1 MPSDIP
7 VDSQLRVRPSG
18 EATPDPRSRGSR
30 QPRPNTQKPFSEG
43 PSRRQDRVSHMARG
57 LEGEHQQGVGPEQE
71 SCHARSEGRD
81 EPSTDAPGRFI
92 DVIV

>member
-30 QPRPNTQKPFSEG
+30 QPRPITQRPFSEG
-43 PSRRQDRVSHMARG
+43 PSRRQDRSHMVRG
-57 LEGEHQQGVGPEQE
+57 LEEEHQQGVGPEQE
-71 SCHARSEGRD
+71 SFSARSGGRD

-92 DVIV
+92 DVTV

>member
-30 QPRPNTQKPFSEG
+30 QPRPITKKPFSEG
-43 PSRRQDRVSHMARG
+43 PSRRQERVSHKARG
-57 LEGEHQQGVGPEQE
+57 LEGEPEQGVGPEQE
-71 SCHARSEGRD
+71 SCHARSEGRH
-81 EPSTDAPGRFI
+81 EPSADTPGRFI
-92 DVIV
+92 DVTV